1 MIRFFRK
8 IFYLGLNVTFITKPY
23 SNQVKLTN
31 GSGPCHVNLDEE
43 NGILHVANYNG
54 GSYAAF
60 SINKSNGAIQERI
73 FFESFGKGSNV
84 VPDRQAEAHA
94 HMVFFINDFIF
105 VVDLG
110 SDKIHHYKVNLSMN
124 FGNQIFTKHTFLF
137 T

>member
-1 MIRFFRK
+1 M
-8 IFYLGLNVTFITKPY
+8 
-23 SNQVKLTN
+23 
-31 GSGPCHVNLDEE
+31 NLDEE

-60 SINKSNGAIQERI
+60 SIDKSNGAIQERI

-94 HMVFFINDFIF
+94 HMVFLINDFIY

-110 SDKIHHYKVNLSMN
+110 SDKIHHYKVNAFIN
-124 FGNQIFTKHTFLF
+124 FGNQIFTKHIRNSFWIMYLF
-137 T
+137 IL

>member
-1 MIRFFRK
+1 MCISK
-8 IFYLGLNVTFITKPY
+8 SY

-31 GSGPCHVNLDEE
+31 GAGPCHVNLDEK

-94 HMVFFINDFIF
+94 HMVFIINDFIY

-110 SDKIHHYKVNLSMN
+110 SDKIHHYKVNLCKTYDY
-124 FGNQIFTKHTFLF
+124 QIFK
-137 T
+137 